1 VFSWDVIAILAP
13 GQGSQTPGMLT
24 PWLEL
29 DGAEERIA
37 SWSDRAGLDLR
48 RLGTT
53 ATAEEIVDTS
63 VTQPL
68 VVAAALLAQAELEKR
83 FTLPSSTIVAGHSVG
98 ELAAAAVA
106 GVLTADDAVG
116 LAAVRGREM
125 AAACA
130 LHPTGMTAI
139 LGGERQVVVDKLAE
153 YGVDPANQ
161 NGAGQIVAAGDL
173 AALEKLVTDLPEGVK
188 FRTLKVAGAFHT
200 KYMAPAQAALR
211 DYAGTVTTA
220 DPTWT
225 LLSNADGGEVTTGT
239 ETLTRLV
246 DQVTRPVRWD
256 ACMATLGERG
266 VTAVVE
272 LPPAGALVG
281 LIKRE
286 LPAVARVRLKTPDD
300 LDSIAE
306 FVEET
311 K

>member
-1 VFSWDVIAILAP
+1 MIAILAP
-13 GQGSQTPGMLT
+13 GQGSQTPGMLS

-37 SWSDRAGLDLR
+37 AWSDRAGLDLR

-68 VVAAALLAQAELEKR
+68 VVAAALLAQAELEQR
-83 FTLPSSTIVAGHSVG
+83 YTLPADTIVAGHSVG

-130 LHPTGMTAI
+130 LHPTGMTAV
-139 LGGERQVVVDKLAE
+139 LGGDRDVVIAKLAE
-153 YGVDPANQ
+153 YGVEPANQ

-173 AALEKLVTDLPEGVK
+173 AALQKLVTDLPEGVK
-188 FRTLKVAGAFHT
+188 SRALKVAGAFHT
-200 KYMAPAQAALR
+200 KYMAPAQDALR
-211 DYAGTVTTA
+211 EHAKTVVTA
-220 DPTWT
+220 DPTRT
-225 LLSNADGGEVTTGT
+225 LLSNADGEDVPTGA
-239 ETLTRLV
+239 ETLHRLV
-246 DQVTRPVRWD
+246 DQVIRPVRWD
-256 ACMATLGERG
+256 ACMATLGRRG

-286 LPAVARVRLKTPDD
+286 LPEVARVRLKTPDD
-300 LDSIAE
+300 LAAIAE
-306 FVEET
+306 LVEEA

>member
-1 VFSWDVIAILAP
+1 VIAILAP
-13 GQGSQTPGMLT
+13 GQGSQTPGMLS

-37 SWSDRAGLDLR
+37 AWSEQAGLDLR

-53 ATAEEIVDTS
+53 AEADEIVDTS

-68 VVAAALLAQAELEKR
+68 VVAAALLAQAELAKR
-83 FTLPSSTIVAGHSVG
+83 YPLPPDTLVAGHSVG

-106 GVLTADDAVG
+106 GVLTAEDAVG
-116 LAAVRGREM
+116 MAAVRGREM

-139 LGGERQVVVDKLAE
+139 MGGERDEVIAQITE
-153 YGVDPANQ
+153 YGLDPANQ

-173 AALEKLVTDLPEGVK
+173 AALEKLTNDLPRGVK
-188 FRTLKVAGAFHT
+188 ARTLKVAGAFHT
-200 KYMAPAQAALR
+200 HYMAPAQDALR
-211 DYAGTVTTA
+211 TYAATLTTA
-220 DPTWT
+220 EPVWT
-225 LLSNADGGEVTTGT
+225 LLSNADGGEVTSGA

-246 DQVTRPVRWD
+246 DQVTKPVRWD
-256 ACMATLGERG
+256 ACMATMGERG

-281 LIKRE
+281 LVRRE
-286 LPAVARVRLKTPDD
+286 LPDVARVKLKTPDD
-300 LDSIAE
+300 LDSVAE
-306 FVEET
+306 YLEES

>member
-1 VFSWDVIAILAP
+1 
-13 GQGSQTPGMLT
+13 MLS

-37 SWSDRAGLDLR
+37 AWSERAGLDLR

-53 ATAEEIVDTS
+53 ATADEIVDTS

-83 FTLPSSTIVAGHSVG
+83 YPLPADTIVAGHSVG
-98 ELAAAAVA
+98 ELAAAAIA
-106 GVLTADDAVG
+106 GVFTADNAVG

-130 LHPTGMTAI
+130 LHPTGMTAV
-139 LGGERQVVVDKLAE
+139 LGGDRDAVIAKITE
-153 YGVDPANQ
+153 YGLDPANQ

-173 AALEKLVTDLPEGVK
+173 AALEKLANDLPQGVK
-188 FRTLKVAGAFHT
+188 HRTLKVAGAFHT
-200 KYMAPAQAALR
+200 RYMAPAQDALR
-211 DYAGTVTTA
+211 EYAKTVATA
-220 DPTWT
+220 EPTRT
-225 LLSNADGGEVTTGT
+225 LLSNADGGEVATGA
-239 ETLTRLV
+239 ETLERLV
-246 DQVTRPVRWD
+246 NQVTRPVRWD
-256 ACMATLGERG
+256 ACMATIGERG

-281 LIKRE
+281 LAKRE
-286 LPAVARVRLKTPDD
+286 LPEVARVKLKTPED
-300 LDSIAE
+300 LDSVAE
-306 FVEET
+306 YLEES

>member
-1 VFSWDVIAILAP
+1 MIAILAP
-13 GQGSQTPGMLT
+13 GQGSQAPGMLS

-29 DGAEERIA
+29 DGAEERLA
-37 SWSDRAGLDLR
+37 GWSERAGLDLR
-48 RLGTT
+48 KLGTT

-68 VVAAALLAQAELEKR
+68 VVAAALLAQAEIEKR
-83 FTLPSSTIVAGHSVG
+83 FTVPADTIVAGHSVG

-116 LAAVRGREM
+116 LASVRGREM

-139 LGGERQVVVDKLAE
+139 LGGEREVVLAKLAE
-153 YGVDPANQ
+153 YDVEPANQ
-161 NGAGQIVAAGDL
+161 NGAGQIVAAGDTDALQRL
-173 AALEKLVTDLPEGVK
+173 AADLPAGVK
-188 FRTLKVAGAFHT
+188 SRALKVAGAFHT
-200 KYMAPAQAALR
+200 KYMAPAQDALR
-211 DYAGTVTTA
+211 AYAGTVPTK
-220 DPTWT
+220 DPVWT
-225 LLSNADGGEVTTGT
+225 LLSNADGGQVTTGT

-246 DQVTRPVRWD
+246 DQVTRPVKWD
-256 ACMATLGERG
+256 ACMATLGQRG
-266 VTAVVE
+266 VTVAVE

-286 LPAVARVRLKTPDD
+286 LPSVARIRLKTPAD
-300 LDSIAE
+300 LDSLTE
-306 FVEET
+306 FVEGS

>member
-1 VFSWDVIAILAP
+1 MIAILAP

-29 DGAEERIA
+29 DGAEERLA
-37 SWSDRAGLDLR
+37 AWSERAGLDLR

-53 ATAEEIVDTS
+53 AAAEEIVDTS

-83 FTLPSSTIVAGHSVG
+83 FTLPDDTVVAGHSVG

-106 GVLTADDAVG
+106 GAFSADEAVG

-130 LHPTGMTAI
+130 LHPTSMTAL
-139 LGGERQVVVDKLAE
+139 LGGDRQAVLDKIAE
-153 YGVDPANQ
+153 YGVTPANQ
-161 NGAGQIVAAGDL
+161 NGAGQIVAAGDKE
-173 AALEKLVTDLPEGVK
+173 ALERLVADLPDGVK
-188 FRTLKVAGAFHT
+188 YRALKVAGAFHT
-200 KYMAPAQAALR
+200 KYMAPAQDALR
-211 DYAGTVTTA
+211 AYAGSVPTK
-220 DPTWT
+220 DPVRT
-225 LLSNADGGEVTTGT
+225 LLSNADGGVVDTGT

-246 DQVTRPVRWD
+246 DQLTRPVKWD
-256 ACMATLGERG
+256 ACMATMGERG

-286 LPAVARVRLKTPDD
+286 LPSVARIRLKTPAD

-306 FVEET
+306 FVEGS

>member
-1 VFSWDVIAILAP
+1 
-13 GQGSQTPGMLT
+13 MLS

-29 DGAEERIA
+29 DGAEERLA
-37 SWSDRAGLDLR
+37 GWSERAGLDLK

-53 ATAEEIVDTS
+53 ATADEIVDTS

-83 FTLPSSTIVAGHSVG
+83 FALGADTIVAGHSVG

-130 LHPTGMTAI
+130 LHPTGMAAI
-139 LGGERQVVVDKLAE
+139 LGGDRQAVIDKLAE
-153 YGVDPANQ
+153 YGVEPANQ

-173 AALEKLVTDLPEGVK
+173 ASLEKLVADLPAGVK

-200 KYMAPAQAALR
+200 KYMAPAQDALR
-211 DYAGTVTTA
+211 AYAGSVATQ
-220 DPTWT
+220 DPART
-225 LLSNADGGEVTTGT
+225 LLSNADGGEVTTGA

-266 VTAVVE
+266 VAAVVE

-286 LPAVARVRLKTPDD
+286 LPAVARVRLKTPED

-306 FVEET
+306 FVEGT

>member
-1 VFSWDVIAILAP
+1 VIAILAP
-13 GQGSQTPGMLT
+13 GQGSQTPGMLS

-37 SWSDRAGLDLR
+37 AWSHRAGLDLR

-53 ATAEEIVDTS
+53 AEADEIVDTS

-68 VVAAALLAQAELEKR
+68 VVAAALLAQAELER
-83 FTLPSSTIVAGHSVG
+83 RYALPADTIVAGHSVG

-116 LAAVRGREM
+116 LASVRGREM

-139 LGGERQVVVDKLAE
+139 LGGERAVVIEKLAE
-153 YGVDPANQ
+153 YGVVPANQ

-173 AALEKLVTDLPEGVK
+173 AALEKLVTDLPLGVK
-188 FRTLKVAGAFHT
+188 HRALKVAGAFHT
-200 KYMAPAQAALR
+200 EYMAPAQEALR
-211 DYAGTVTTA
+211 EHAKSVTTA
-220 DPTWT
+220 DPART
-225 LLSNADGGEVTTGT
+225 LLSNADGGEVTTGA
-239 ETLTRLV
+239 ETLERLV
-246 DQVTRPVRWD
+246 NQVTRPVRWD

-306 FVEET
+306 YLEES

>member
-1 VFSWDVIAILAP
+1 MLA
-13 GQGSQTPGMLT
+13 

-29 DGAEERIA
+29 DGAGERLA
-37 SWSDRAGLDLR
+37 GWSDRAGLDLH

-68 VVAAALLAQAELEKR
+68 VVAAALLAQAEIEKR
-83 FTLPSSTIVAGHSVG
+83 FTLPADTVVAGHSVG

-106 GVLTADDAVG
+106 GVLSADDAVG

-130 LHPTGMTAI
+130 LHPTGMAAI
-139 LGGERQVVVDKLAE
+139 LGGDRQAVLDKIAE

-161 NGAGQIVAAGDL
+161 NGAGQIVAAGDKE
-173 AALEKLVTDLPEGVK
+173 ALDKLVTDLPDGAK
-188 FRTLKVAGAFHT
+188 YRALKVAGAFHT
-200 KYMAPAQAALR
+200 KYMAPAQEALR
-211 DYAGTVTTA
+211 AYAGSVATN
-220 DPTWT
+220 DPART
-225 LLSNADGGEVTTGT
+225 LLSNADGGAVTTGA

-246 DQVTRPVRWD
+246 DQVTRPVKWD
-256 ACMATLGERG
+256 ACMAGLGERG

-286 LPAVARVRLKTPDD
+286 LPSVARIRLKTPAD

-306 FVEET
+306 FVEDS

>member
-1 VFSWDVIAILAP
+1 VIAILAP
-13 GQGSQTPGMLT
+13 GQGSQTPGMLS

-29 DGAEERIA
+29 DGAEERLA
-37 SWSDRAGLDLR
+37 VWSERAGLDLK

-83 FTLPSSTIVAGHSVG
+83 FTLGADTIVAGHSVG

-130 LHPTGMTAI
+130 LHATGMTAI
-139 LGGERQVVVDKLAE
+139 LGGNRQTVIDKLAE

-173 AALEKLVTDLPEGVK
+173 ASLEKLVTDLPDGVK

-200 KYMAPAQAALR
+200 KYMAPAQDALR
-211 DYAGTVTTA
+211 AHAGTVTTQ
-220 DPTWT
+220 DPART
-225 LLSNADGGEVTTGT
+225 LLSNADGGEVTTGA

-266 VTAVVE
+266 VAAVVE

-286 LPAVARVRLKTPDD
+286 LPAVARVRLKTPED

-306 FVEET
+306 FVAGTQKEA
-311 K
+311 

>member
-1 VFSWDVIAILAP
+1 MIAILAP
-13 GQGSQTPGMLT
+13 GQGSQTPGMLA

-29 DGAEERIA
+29 DGADERIA
-37 SWSDRAGLDLR
+37 GWSERAGLDLR

-68 VVAAALLAQAELEKR
+68 VVAAALLAQAEIEKR
-83 FTLPSSTIVAGHSVG
+83 FALPQDTIVAGHSVG

-106 GVLTADDAVG
+106 GVLGADDAVG

-139 LGGERQVVVDKLAE
+139 LGGDRQAVLDKIAE
-153 YGVDPANQ
+153 YGVTPANQ
-161 NGAGQIVAAGDL
+161 NGAGQIVAAGDKE
-173 AALEKLVTDLPEGVK
+173 ALDKLVTDLPEGAK
-188 FRTLKVAGAFHT
+188 SRALKVAGAFHT
-200 KYMAPAQAALR
+200 KYMAPAQDALR
-211 DYAGTVTTA
+211 DYAGSVATK
-220 DPTWT
+220 DPVRT
-225 LLSNADGGEVTTGT
+225 LLSNADGAAVTTGA

-246 DQVTRPVRWD
+246 DQVTRPVKWD
-256 ACMATLGERG
+256 ACMAALGERG
-266 VTAVVE
+266 VVAVVE

-286 LPAVARVRLKTPDD
+286 LPSVARIRLKTPED
-300 LDSIAE
+300 LDSVTE
-306 FVEET
+306 FVEGS

>member
-1 VFSWDVIAILAP
+1 
-13 GQGSQTPGMLT
+13 
-24 PWLEL
+24 
-29 DGAEERIA
+29 
-37 SWSDRAGLDLR
+37 
-48 RLGTT
+48 
-53 ATAEEIVDTS
+53 
-63 VTQPL
+63 
-68 VVAAALLAQAELEKR
+68 
-83 FTLPSSTIVAGHSVG
+83 
-98 ELAAAAVA
+98 
-106 GVLTADDAVG
+106 VLTADDAVG

>member
-1 VFSWDVIAILAP
+1 
-13 GQGSQTPGMLT
+13 MLS

-29 DGAEERIA
+29 DGAEERLA
-37 SWSDRAGLDLR
+37 GWSERAGLDLK

-53 ATAEEIVDTS
+53 ATADEIVDTS

-83 FTLPSSTIVAGHSVG
+83 FALGADTIVAGHSVG

-139 LGGERQVVVDKLAE
+139 LGGDRQAVVDKLAE

-173 AALEKLVTDLPEGVK
+173 ASLEKLVADLPAGVK

-200 KYMAPAQAALR
+200 KYMAPAQDALR
-211 DYAGTVTTA
+211 AYAGSVATQ
-220 DPTWT
+220 DPART
-225 LLSNADGGEVTTGT
+225 LLSNADGGEVTTGA

-266 VTAVVE
+266 VAAVVE

-286 LPAVARVRLKTPDD
+286 LPAVARVRLKTPED

-306 FVEET
+306 FVEGTQKEASQ
-311 K
+311 

>member
-1 VFSWDVIAILAP
+1 MLA
-13 GQGSQTPGMLT
+13 

-37 SWSDRAGLDLR
+37 SWSEQAGLDLR

-53 ATAEEIVDTS
+53 AGADEIVDTS
-63 VTQPL
+63 ITQPL

-83 FTLPSSTIVAGHSVG
+83 FSLPADTIVAGHSVG

-139 LGGERQVVVDKLAE
+139 LGGDRDVVVEKLAE
-153 YGVDPANQ
+153 YGVEPANQ

-173 AALEKLVTDLPEGVK
+173 ASLEKLVADLPPGVK
-188 FRTLKVAGAFHT
+188 YRTLKVAGAFHT
-200 KYMAPAQAALR
+200 QYMAPAQDALR
-211 DYAGTVTTA
+211 EHAKNVTTR
-220 DPTWT
+220 DPART
-225 LLSNADGGEVTTGT
+225 LLSNADGGAVATGA
-239 ETLTRLV
+239 ETLERLV
-246 DQVTRPVRWD
+246 AQVTRPVRWD
-256 ACMATLGERG
+256 TCMATLGERG

-286 LPAVARVRLKTPDD
+286 LPAVARVRLKTPED

-306 FVEET
+306 FVEEA

>member
-1 VFSWDVIAILAP
+1 MIAILAP
-13 GQGSQTPGMLT
+13 GQGSQTPGMLS

-68 VVAAALLAQAELEKR
+68 VVAAALLAQAELAKR
-83 FTLPSSTIVAGHSVG
+83 FALADDTIVAGHSVG

-139 LGGERQVVVDKLAE
+139 LGGDRQAVVDKLAE

-173 AALEKLVTDLPEGVK
+173 ASLEKLVADLPDGVK

-200 KYMAPAQAALR
+200 RYMEPAQAALR
-211 DYAGTVTTA
+211 EYAGTVTTA
-220 DPTWT
+220 EPTWA
-225 LLSNADGGEVTTGT
+225 LLSNSDGGEVSTGA
-239 ETLTRLV
+239 ETLSRLV
-246 DQVTRPVRWD
+246 EQVTRPVRWD

-286 LPAVARVRLKTPDD
+286 LPAVARVRLKTPAD
-300 LDSIAE
+300 LDSLAE
-306 FVEET
+306 FVEEG

>member
-1 VFSWDVIAILAP
+1 
-13 GQGSQTPGMLT
+13 MLP

-37 SWSDRAGLDLR
+37 AWSDRAGLDLR

-53 ATAEEIVDTS
+53 ATADEIVDTS

-83 FTLPSSTIVAGHSVG
+83 HTLPADTIVAGHSVG
-98 ELAAAAVA
+98 ELAAAAIA
-106 GVLTADDAVG
+106 GVLTADSAVG
-116 LAAVRGREM
+116 LASVRGREM

-130 LHPTGMTAI
+130 LHPTGMTAV
-139 LGGERQVVVDKLAE
+139 LGGDRDTVIAKITE
-153 YGVDPANQ
+153 YGLDPANQ

-173 AALEKLVTDLPEGVK
+173 ASLEKLANDLPQGVK
-188 FRTLKVAGAFHT
+188 HRALKVAGAFHT
-200 KYMAPAQAALR
+200 KYMAPAQDALR
-211 DYAGTVTTA
+211 EYAKTVTTA
-220 DPTWT
+220 EPTRT
-225 LLSNADGGEVTTGT
+225 LLSNADGGEVATGA
-239 ETLTRLV
+239 ETLERLV
-246 DQVTRPVRWD
+246 NQVTRPVRWD

-281 LIKRE
+281 LAKRE
-286 LPAVARVRLKTPDD
+286 LPEVARVKLKTPED

-306 FVEET
+306 YLEES